1 VTQIVIVPART
12 LDAGRLADMMGA
24 ANGRLDWLPKLYSG
38 AEEIV
43 MISGMIDAGWVRVA
57 YVDDVLGG
65 FIARKGTEIHGLC
78 VAPAKEGTGVARKL
92 VANAKRKAKMLGLWS
107 YQANTRATRF
117 YQKAG
122 FKEITR
128 TDGAGND
135 AYLPDIRF
143 EWTRDNVV

>member
-24 ANGRLDWLPKLYSG
+24 ANGQLEWLPKLYSG

-43 MISGMIDAGWVRVA
+43 MVGDMIDAGWVRAA
-57 YVDDVLGG
+57 YADDVLAG

-78 VAPAKEGTGVARKL
+78 VAPAMEGTGVARKL

-135 AYLPDIRF
+135 AHLPDIRF
-143 EWTRDNVV
+143 EWKRDDT